1 MDSTINPLFI
11 PLIVVFCFL
20 IGLIIFLPIYGYII
34 IFKDLYHEKHCVLA
48 SLVPFYSSYKK
59 AEYTL
64 GKEFGSVGV
73 MLEVVTDIY
82 CFFLNYLPHGT
93 IPAYDIIGFILIVFN
108 MWFCVMM
115 FSRIAKSTRL
125 IALAVFLPV
134 IGVIVIACSKKSKYI
149 GPAWSIDEE
158 ADDDKDEDDDS
169 GKDGG
174 GEDEDKDDE
183 EEDDDEDD

>member
-125 IALAVFLPV
+125 IALAVFLPA

-149 GPAWSIDEE
+149 GPAWSINEEAEDDKDEEDKDKDEEEDE
-158 ADDDKDEDDDS
+158 ADDDDDDNNEDEDD
-169 GKDGG
+169 
-174 GEDEDKDDE
+174 
-183 EEDDDEDD
+183 

>member
-1 MDSTINPLFI
+1 MDSTTNQLFI
-11 PLIVVFCFL
+11 SLIVVFCFL

-34 IFKDLYHEKHCVLA
+34 IFKNLYHEKHYVLA
-48 SLVPFYSSYKK
+48 SLVPIYHRYKE
-59 AEYTL
+59 AEYTF
-64 GKEFGSVGV
+64 GKKFGYVGV
-73 MLEVVTDIY
+73 MLDVAIGRY
-82 CFFLNYLPHGT
+82 YFFLNLLPYGT
-93 IPAYDIIGFILIVFN
+93 IPAYDIIGLVFIVFN
-108 MWFCVMM
+108 MWFGVMM
-115 FSRIAKSTRL
+115 FSRITKSTRL

-174 GEDEDKDDE
+174 EDEDKDDE
-183 EEDDDEDD
+183 EEDDEDD